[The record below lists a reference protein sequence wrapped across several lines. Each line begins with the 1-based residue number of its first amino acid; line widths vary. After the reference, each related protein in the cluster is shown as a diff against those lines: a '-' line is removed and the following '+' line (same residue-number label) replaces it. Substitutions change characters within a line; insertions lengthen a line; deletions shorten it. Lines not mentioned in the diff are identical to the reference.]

1 MIKISS
7 IRGMHDLVGQEL
19 SNHHEVINQFV
30 SVANNYNFKPISTP
44 IMEFSEVFKRTLG
57 SSSDVVMKEMY
68 SFIDKSQESLTLR
81 PEGTA
86 GIARAI
92 ISNGLTQEIPLKLY
106 YFGPMFRYERP
117 QKGRLRQFTQL
128 GVEMFSNVSH
138 YREFEIISLADK
150 LLRKLSIN
158 NNLTLHINN
167 LGDID
172 SRSIYVDVLKKYY
185 IKKKNDLSKDSL
197 IRLEKNPLRI
207 LDSKNTADIEINK
220 KAPLINNY
228 LSKESNE
235 YFNKLKKLLID
246 SNIKFYE
253 NPFLV
258 RGLDYYNNS
267 IFEYTLK
274 DNNKYAVLAGG
285 SYDNLVK
292 DLGGPTLTGVGWA
305 AGVER
310 LVDLIGFREKI
321 LNNIVILPM
330 DEDLVFHAYNVR
342 EILFKKEIR
351 SEVYFV
357 NNLKKAL
364 KYANKI
370 KASYAIIIG
379 KDEIEKSLFS
389 IKNLVTGKQELIK
402 QDKLFEYIENA

>member
-1 MIKISS
+1 
-7 IRGMHDLVGQEL
+7 MHDLVGQEL
-19 SNHHEVINQFV
+19 SNHYEVINEFI
-30 SVANNYNFKPISTP
+30 SAANNYNFKPISTP
-44 IMEFSEVFKRTLG
+44 IMEFSEVFKKTLG

-92 ISNGLTQEIPLKLY
+92 ISNGLTQNIPLKLY

-150 LLRKLSIN
+150 LLKKLSIN

-167 LGDID
+167 LGDIAG
-172 SRSIYVDVLKKYY
+172 RSTYIEILKKYY
-185 IKKKNDLSKDSL
+185 IQKKNSLSEDSL
-197 IRLEKNPLRI
+197 KRLEKNPLRI
-207 LDSKNTADIEINK
+207 LDSKSATDIEINRN
-220 KAPLINNY
+220 APLINDY

-235 YFNKLKKLLID
+235 YFNKFKELLIE
-246 SNIKFYE
+246 SKVKFYE

-292 DLGGPTLTGVGWA
+292 DLGGPALSGIGWA

-310 LVDLIGFREKI
+310 LIDLIEFRKKI
-321 LNNIVILPM
+321 NENIVILPM
-330 DEDLVFHAYNVR
+330 DEDLIYHAYRTR
-342 EILFKKEIR
+342 EVLFNKKIK

-370 KASYAIIIG
+370 QASYAIIIG
-379 KDEIEKSLFS
+379 KDEIKKSLYS
-389 IKNLVTGKQELIK
+389 IKNLVTGKQEFID
-402 QDKLFEYIENA
+402 QNKLLEYLENA